1 MTAARTDSSS
11 GPIAPRDQ
19 EVFGH
24 TALRGLA
31 ALSVVGYH
39 AVLASNGKADPSW
52 VAGYF
57 QHAYLFVDL
66 FFMLSGFIMVE
77 SYGSRIYRI
86 PGLSDA
92 WQGIASF
99 WKRRALKILPNYYIW
114 LGVAI
119 AIYLARTT
127 FFEPT
132 PSTQNCLPEA
142 VFLHVMLVQNLI
154 GTCLY
159 FNTPLWSI
167 AVEMV
172 AYALF
177 PALLL
182 GMRFWPALLGL
193 ALAFYGGLMM
203 RYGTFDLIDSGPSV
217 LRCLAGFIAGMSAV
231 ALLRWWPD
239 RALSLVQLPVLIGM
253 ALCVA
258 SGWEA
263 AAMGLLFL
271 LVLTTGRNIGPVVAL
286 LKPRLIYLLGRAS
299 FAIYLAHIPVLGVL
313 LILAHKAEAETGLA
327 LGSDWRLFAP
337 VNLIVSA
344 VIGVWAFKAIELRL
358 ERRLRR

>member
-1 MTAARTDSSS
+1 M
-11 GPIAPRDQ
+11 IAPRDQ

-57 QHAYLFVDL
+57 QFSYLFVDL

-77 SYGSRIYRI
+77 SYGPRIYRHS
-86 PGLSDA
+86 GLHGA
-92 WQGIASF
+92 WQGIAQF
-99 WKRRALKILPNYYIW
+99 WTRRALKILPNYYIW
-114 LGVAI
+114 LAI
-119 AIYLARTT
+119 AIALYLARAIY
-127 FFEPT
+127 FEPALLARD
-132 PSTQNCLPEA
+132 CLPEA
-142 VFLHVMLVQNLI
+142 VGLHVLLVQNLVGSCI
-154 GTCLY
+154 S

-177 PALLL
+177 PLLLL
-182 GMRFWPALLGL
+182 GMRFWPGLLVL
-193 ALAFYGGLMM
+193 AVAGYVWLMM
-203 RYGTFDLIDSGPSV
+203 QHGTFDLIDGTPSV
-217 LRCLAGFIAGMSAV
+217 LRCLAGFTAGMSAV
-231 ALLRWWPD
+231 AVLRWWPD
-239 RALSLVQLPVLIGM
+239 RALTLAQIPVLIGM
-253 ALCVA
+253 AVCVA
-258 SGWEA
+258 SGWES

-271 LVLTTGRNIGPVVAL
+271 LVLTTGRNLGPVVAL

-337 VNLIVSA
+337 LNLIVSA
-344 VIGVWAFKAIELRL
+344 IVGVWAFKAIELRL